1 MATTQSDSVPK
12 TANLLACKQWWK
24 VCFLHGDQEK
34 YYRQIYG
41 RAAAQRLANFP
52 KDGEDGNKS
61 STDSRIIFPTKLHSP
76 VVIENG
82 SHDTFKLTDYQ
93 NRRKNFRD
101 DPIVP
106 GKSVINIL
114 DDPFLFGI
122 NEVNENGSD
131 SGIDANCPSKQI
143 HRKSERN
150 NFGTKSANGFRRV
163 DDIRAPNVLQ
173 PPPRPPKST
182 HQSAL
187 SAAAQQTWVVNCD
200 SIKCCSSRALTQ
212 APPSQDEFTLCSAR
226 EARR

>member
-52 KDGEDGNKS
+52 KDDDKHKSS

-93 NRRKNFRD
+93 NRRNKTFRD

-106 GKSVINIL
+106 GKSIINIL

-131 SGIDANCPSKQI
+131 SGIDANFSSKQN
-143 HRKSERN
+143 RGKSDRN
-150 NFGTKSANGFRRV
+150 NFETKAINGLKKV
-163 DDIRAPNVLQ
+163 DDIKEPNTLQ
-173 PPPRPPKST
+173 PPPRPPKSS
-182 HQSAL
+182 HQSSL
-187 SAAAQQTWVVNCD
+187 HHAANKT
-200 SIKCCSSRALTQ
+200 
-212 APPSQDEFTLCSAR
+212 
-226 EARR
+226 